1 MKKIIF
7 LTGTRA
13 DFGKMKS
20 IILRLKKNKRFD
32 VKVFVTGMHLMQR
45 YGSTVHEIIK
55 SGIRNIYTYV
65 NQKNNDD
72 MDLAFAKTIKGF
84 SEFIK
89 KQQPDL
95 IVVHGDRLEALA
107 GASVGLLNNILV
119 AHIEGG
125 EVSGTVDNSIRH
137 AISKMCHIHFVSNQ
151 SHKKRLIQLGEM
163 RNKIFLIGSPDID
176 IMNSKKLPSLKKVK
190 ELYNIN
196 YSNFSIVIFH
206 PVTTELKFLP
216 KQIKTLMKSLSL
228 SYKNYIIIY
237 PNNDKGSEIIL
248 KEYKRHN
255 KNKYFRIFRSMRFE
269 SFLTLLK
276 NSDFIIGNSSAGI
289 REAPYYNIPAI
300 NLGTRQKNRYKNKLI
315 KNIDFNISK
324 ITKAID
330 SSKKKRELKIKKYFG
345 EGKSSFKFE
354 KIISSKNFW
363 KTKIQKGFIDKGYF
377 DVTN

>member
-20 IILRLKKNKRFD
+20 IILRLKKNKNFD
-32 VKVFVTGMHLMQR
+32 VKVFVTGMHLMKR

-55 SGIRNIYTYV
+55 SGIKNIHTYV

-89 KQQPDL
+89 KQKPDL

-137 AISKMCHIHFVSNQ
+137 AISKMCHIHFVSNK
-151 SHKKRLIQLGEM
+151 SHKNRLIQLGEM
-163 RNKIFLIGSPDID
+163 KNKIFIIGSPDID
-176 IMNSKKLPSLKKVK
+176 IMNSKKLPTLNKVK
-190 ELYNIN
+190 ELYNIDYFN
-196 YSNFSIVIFH
+196 YSILIFH
-206 PVTTELKFLP
+206 PVTTELKSLP
-216 KQIKTLMKSLSL
+216 KQIKIVMKSLSL
-228 SYKNYIIIY
+228 TNKNYIIIY

-248 KEYKRHN
+248 KEYKRYN
-255 KNKYFRIFRSMRFE
+255 KNKHFRIFRSMRFE

-276 NSDFIIGNSSAGI
+276 NSNFIIGNSSAGI
-289 REAPYYNIPAI
+289 REAPYYNIPTI
-300 NLGTRQKNRYKNKLI
+300 NLGTRQKNRHKNKLI
-315 KNIDFNISK
+315 KNIDFSK
-324 ITKAID
+324 PKIIKSINF
-330 SSKKKRELKIKKYFG
+330 SKRKKELKSKKYFG
-345 EGKSSFKFE
+345 KGKSSFKFE
-354 KIISSKNFW
+354 KIISNRNFW

-377 DVTN
+377 DITN